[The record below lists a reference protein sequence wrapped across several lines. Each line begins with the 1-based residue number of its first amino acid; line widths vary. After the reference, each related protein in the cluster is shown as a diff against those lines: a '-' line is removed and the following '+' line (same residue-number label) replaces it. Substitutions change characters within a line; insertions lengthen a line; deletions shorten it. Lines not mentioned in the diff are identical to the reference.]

1 MTKKNPPLRKE
12 WQEMLKLVNQI
23 STRTDAEPFREAVD
37 WRSLGL
43 YDYPQVV
50 KQPMDLGTVKKKIEN
65 GSYSLVQDCAN
76 DIRLIWKN
84 CMTYNAD
91 GSEFY
96 LLAEGFAKRFEEK
109 FTKFTQTYA
118 SIISAGASSS
128 SNKKNGLGEPSNA
141 ERLQFAKLL
150 YKITKEELGK
160 VINDLDEKCPKAL
173 TKNAA
178 EDEVEINVDNISSEI
193 FSEIN
198 MFVRKCAGEQQ
209 GAGKKKKAGGDTN
222 TKGRNKKSKA

>member
-1 MTKKNPPLRKE
+1 MCLCLT
-12 WQEMLKLVNQI
+12 
-23 STRTDAEPFREAVD
+23 EPFREAVD

-96 LLAEGFAKRFEEK
+96 LLAEGFGEC
-109 FTKFTQTYA
+109 
-118 SIISAGASSS
+118 SC
-128 SNKKNGLGEPSNA
+128 SNLDLNSHDYNTVFFMIPVANC
-141 ERLQFAKLL
+141 LL
-150 YKITKEELGK
+150 
-160 VINDLDEKCPKAL
+160 
-173 TKNAA
+173 
-178 EDEVEINVDNISSEI
+178 
-193 FSEIN
+193 
-198 MFVRKCAGEQQ
+198 
-209 GAGKKKKAGGDTN
+209 
-222 TKGRNKKSKA
+222 